1 MYVVVAIPARIKSSR
16 LPNKVLAEIK
26 GKPMIKRVLE
36 QVSKT
41 KLVDELYLCT
51 DDAQLNRNAVE
62 WGFKS
67 IMTEKN
73 FNSGSSRISSVIKK
87 LV

>member
-41 KLVDELYLCT
+41 KLVDELY
-51 DDAQLNRNAVE
+51 AQDQVLMIQKFNQNVPHNLN
-62 WGFKS
+62 
-67 IMTEKN
+67 
-73 FNSGSSRISSVIKK
+73 
-87 LV
+87 